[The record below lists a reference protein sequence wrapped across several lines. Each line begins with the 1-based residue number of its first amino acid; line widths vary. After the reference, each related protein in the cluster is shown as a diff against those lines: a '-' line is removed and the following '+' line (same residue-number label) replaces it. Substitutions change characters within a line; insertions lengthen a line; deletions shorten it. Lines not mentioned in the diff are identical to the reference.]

1 MEISAQGG
9 RMCLRFRRL
18 QQLCVGALGQIYRAV
33 IQSSVHQKPPLELSR
48 RTLLT
53 IPRRFAL

>member
-9 RMCLRFRRL
+9 ECACDFRRL

-33 IQSSVHQKPPLELSR
+33 IQSV
-48 RTLLT
+48 RT
-53 IPRRFAL
+53 PEAALGIEPTNMPAL